1 MTRSEVSPEAT
12 EEFDTLLAKLAQ
24 AIREE
29 RGGVASFACYRISG
43 MPNAR
48 VVIELSWTTLRS
60 SNSNSAPRFEISI
73 PAKKVCWS
81 RRDEWT
87 SLKTLSPNPRH
98 DSRG

>member
-29 RGGVASFACYRISG
+29 RGGVASFACYRVSG

-48 VVIELSWTTLRS
+48 VVIELSRTTLQ
-60 SNSNSAPRFEISI
+60 
-73 PAKKVCWS
+73 V
-81 RRDEWT
+81 D
-87 SLKTLSPNPRH
+87 NPSTAAIYPMRV
-98 DSRG
+98 